1 MLITLYFSFTNEN
14 KEEFAFKL
22 PRGRGFCWLNKLF
35 NCSHTIKYRG
45 NKRGMAKGEFA
56 CGLQTVGSFF
66 KTLPLVVFR
75 EMVSMV
81 TNLSNAPLVS
91 VRDSPSLLVCT
102 LLFIF
107 ILYPFENV
115 QMIQLERLNRTSLIL
130 MYIFCL
136 LF

>member
-1 MLITLYFSFTNEN
+1 
-14 KEEFAFKL
+14 
-22 PRGRGFCWLNKLF
+22 
-35 NCSHTIKYRG
+35 
-45 NKRGMAKGEFA
+45 MAKGEFA

-102 LLFIF
+102 ILFIF

-136 LF
+136 LFWSTYNICRRYTFNYRIKSYIFIKNVNHWIYFYSLYRLYSHCKL